1 MEGPVKGLQCHRPLI
16 SLRFTQCL
24 LMMLLN
30 NVMDRVASDAANI
43 LVNGDFQA
51 QQISFGV
58 YPSQEVLA
66 RGIRN
71 LLPHWTCAHGGVQ
84 LLDSSVYVPA
94 TTDNASFV
102 VHMNSRAGPGHLV
115 STPMYTPRKG
125 AMYTVTMSIADN
137 PDGGPITKSVMLL
150 MFHEDGSEV
159 KPAAPPFATTA
170 SSESHGGL
178 AWRHVRWKLFGRGR
192 PVLVYLVSLVK
203 GTYGIL
209 LANIQVTHSVAAQCL
224 CFVQSN
230 LVNTTTHSM
239 ILRHIVQSSLFYTTT
254 TLNNGII
261 RISVLSY

>member
-1 MEGPVKGLQCHRPLI
+1 MEGPVKGLQYHRPFF
-16 SLRFTQCL
+16 SLTFTQCL

-30 NVMDRVASDAANI
+30 NVDDRVASDAANL

-51 QQISFGV
+51 QQISYGV

-84 LLDSSVYVPA
+84 LLDSSVYVQA
-94 TTDNASFV
+94 ATDNASFV
-102 VHMNSRAGPGHLV
+102 VHMNSREGPGHLV

-125 AMYTVTMSIADN
+125 AMYTVSMSIADN
-137 PDGGPITKSVMLL
+137 PDGGPVAKSVMLM

-159 KPAAPPFATTA
+159 KPAARPFVATA
-170 SSESHGGL
+170 SSESHAGIV
-178 AWRHVRWKLFGRGR
+178 WQRVRWKLFGRGR

-209 LANIQVTHSVAAQCL
+209 LSNIQVT
-224 CFVQSN
+224 
-230 LVNTTTHSM
+230 TTR
-239 ILRHIVQSSLFYTTT
+239 LD
-254 TLNNGII
+254 
-261 RISVLSY
+261 